1 MIIIP
6 YAALNYY
13 EYTEGYMIAST
24 TGWIFFVLLN
34 AYYSGAMTMFFTS
47 EIQVP
52 FNTVEDVMK
61 AYPDWKLKFMGG
73 NGVFFQYKAIQVGD
87 FYILE
92 MLNLQMD
99 ALLMIIL
106 QLLLNSFREI
116 LYMYNFGKECK
127 IKEKTWFSTVFKK
140 V

>member
-87 FYILE
+87 LYIWLSYLE
-92 MLNLQMD
+92 
-99 ALLMIIL
+99 
-106 QLLLNSFREI
+106 
-116 LYMYNFGKECK
+116 C
-127 IKEKTWFSTVFKK
+127 
-140 V
+140 

>member
-87 FYILE
+87 LYIWLS
-92 MLNLQMD
+92 N
-99 ALLMIIL
+99 
-106 QLLLNSFREI
+106 
-116 LYMYNFGKECK
+116 YEC
-127 IKEKTWFSTVFKK
+127 
-140 V
+140 